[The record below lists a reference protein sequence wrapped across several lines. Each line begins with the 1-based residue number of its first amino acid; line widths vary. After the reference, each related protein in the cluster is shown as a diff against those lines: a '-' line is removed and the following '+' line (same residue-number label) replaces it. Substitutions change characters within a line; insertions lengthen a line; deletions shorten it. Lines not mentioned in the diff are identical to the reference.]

1 MKNQKDQSTQ
11 KPPKDQK
18 RTAKAKLTPLPIA
31 AGAVVVIALAVTLL
45 PRLLGDRE
53 SAPQAD
59 APTPVSGDSIEI
71 RADEVSSR
79 ASYFD
84 YDADGI
90 TVELFAVRASDGS
103 IRLALNTCQVCNG
116 SPYAYFVQ
124 EGDDFVCQNCM
135 NRFASTDV
143 GLVSGGCNPVPITR
157 DVYTEQ
163 DGFITLP
170 SSFLEQ
176 NAYRFENWKQF

>member
-1 MKNQKDQSTQ
+1 MS
-11 KPPKDQK
+11 
-18 RTAKAKLTPLPIA
+18 IA
-31 AGAVVVIALAVTLL
+31 ADAVFVIASAVILL
-45 PRLLGDRE
+45 PKLPLNGK
-53 SAPQAD
+53 SVPPANAS
-59 APTPVSGDSIEI
+59 TPVNGDSIEI
-71 RADEVSSR
+71 RADEASSL

-84 YDADGI
+84 YDADGT

-116 SPYAYFVQ
+116 SPYAYYVQ
-124 EGDDFVCQNCM
+124 ERDDFVCQNCM

-143 GLVSGGCNPVPITR
+143 GLVSGGYNPVPVTWDI
-157 DVYTEQ
+157 YTEQ

-176 NAYRFENWKQF
+176 NAFQFEKWKQF